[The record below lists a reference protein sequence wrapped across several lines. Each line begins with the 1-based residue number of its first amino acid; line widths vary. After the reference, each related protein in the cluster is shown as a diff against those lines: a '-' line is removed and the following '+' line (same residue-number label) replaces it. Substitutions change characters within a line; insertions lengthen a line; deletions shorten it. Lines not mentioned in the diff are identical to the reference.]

1 MHDSGESSRNEDT
14 WDSMLN
20 TVVHVPCALS
30 LLVLAEGPALRDI
43 KVLRK
48 EPHIPRIKINRKL

>member
-30 LLVLAEGPALRDI
+30 LLVLAEGPTLRDI

-48 EPHIPRIKINRKL
+48 EPRKL